1 MLYNP
6 FEPVTKDLFNEL
18 VESGYEH
25 FVLQRFNW
33 PGIKEKTG
41 FLLTPYDDRLKADEH
56 AFHLNP
62 NEGKSLQIPEDS
74 GKIDSLLTVGSGFR
88 IFLNRIKD
96 ENWES
101 RMKKFYEKSIIN
113 YLRTKTRFQRTDHID
128 IYFSLENGRVIA
140 EITNGETK
148 KKVFAIDLLL

>member
-6 FEPVTKDLFNEL
+6 FEPVTKNLFNEL
-18 VESGYEH
+18 VESGYEN

-33 PGIKEKTG
+33 PDIKEKTR
-41 FLLTPYDDRLKADEH
+41 FLLTPYDEQKQAEDH
-56 AFHLNP
+56 AFHLGAK
-62 NEGKSLQIPEDS
+62 EGKALRIPDDIE
-74 GKIDSLLTVGSGFR
+74 KIDSLLKVGSGYR

-96 ENWES
+96 ETWES

-113 YLRTKTRFQRTDHID
+113 YLRTKTRFKRTDHID
-128 IYFSLENGRVIA
+128 IYFSLEYGRVIA

-148 KKVFAIDLLL
+148 KKVPAIDLLL

>member
-6 FEPVTKDLFNEL
+6 FEPVTKDVFKDLI
-18 VESGYEH
+18 ESGYEN

-41 FLLTPYDDRLKADEH
+41 FLLTPYDEQLRAEEH
-56 AFHLNP
+56 AFHIGP
-62 NEGKSLQIPEDS
+62 KEGKSLQIPEDME
-74 GKIDSLLTVGSGFR
+74 KIDSLLTVNSGYR

-101 RMKKFYEKSIIN
+101 RMRKLYEKNIIN
-113 YLRTKTRFQRTDHID
+113 YLRTHTRFKRTDHID
-128 IYFSLENGRVIA
+128 IYFSLENGIVMA

-148 KKVFAIDLLL
+148 KKVLAVELLR

>member
-18 VESGYEH
+18 VESGYDY
-25 FVLQRFNW
+25 FVLQRLNW
-33 PGIKEKTG
+33 PGIKENTG
-41 FLLTPYDDRLKADEH
+41 FLLTPYDEQKQAEEH
-56 AFHLNP
+56 AFHLGAK
-62 NEGKSLQIPEDS
+62 EGKSVRIPDDIE
-74 GKIDSLLTVGSGFR
+74 KIDSLLLVGSGYR

-101 RMKKFYEKSIIN
+101 RMKKFYEKNIIN
-113 YLRTKTRFQRTDHID
+113 YLRTKTRFKRTDHID
-128 IYFSLENGRVIA
+128 IYFRLEHGRVIA

-148 KKVFAIDLLL
+148 KNVPAIDLLL